1 MRREPY
7 AIRCP
12 GGRVASAVS
21 IDMVASRETGVVDL
35 PRAGVPADHGLASL
49 GLVMQLAGR
58 TSAALAALAASLIAL
73 DARPIHATWLF
84 FAIGLCIARSSAHR
98 IAGRDL
104 LYGRRTLDGVADP
117 FDATRTYIAFGVL
130 HAVAIGAIATRALGA
145 TATTGAGL
153 AAALALWPIVLA
165 VVLRGPRFRRFQ
177 AGIPLGEDRGLESA
191 SILMTILGACGALS
205 TGAIVALLG
214 GLSSRHL
221 EHGWGTMIIVVFALL
236 LVRSCL
242 HMRVGIT
249 GLRPR
254 CPGSFDRPG
263 ELASRYVSFGLITAI
278 CVGCVLA
285 LLALSSPAPLAAI
298 AAVAMS
304 CWLLAVWPITLKRYV
319 AHRQFA
325 ELLAGDRVLHRRAPD
340 AGLTGLGWL
349 LAGHASA
356 AASILVV
363 ELTATP
369 RGAGRIL
376 DGVLQLTGAARAP
389 ADLAVAA
396 IVVGLE
402 ALAAAALIRMSDH
415 RRAVAT
421 IYALVAGAVALAAA
435 WPVARGLGARSLDV
449 RAVMQWIPVA
459 IQIVIPAATL
469 ALVHRV
475 AVPAA
480 RARYRLGRERRN
492 RTVRMAGRPTM

>member
-1 MRREPY
+1 
-7 AIRCP
+7 
-12 GGRVASAVS
+12 
-21 IDMVASRETGVVDL
+21 MVASRQTCVVDL

-58 TSAALAALAASLIAL
+58 TSAALAALVVSLIVLDASLDEAG
-73 DARPIHATWLF
+73 WLF
-84 FAIGLCIARSSAHR
+84 FAIGLGIARSCAHR
-98 IAGRDL
+98 VAGRDV
-104 LYGRRTLDGVADP
+104 LYGRRGLDGVTDP
-117 FDATRTYIAFGVL
+117 LEATRMYIAFGLL
-130 HAVAIGAIATRALGA
+130 HAVVVGLIATLALGA
-145 TATTGAGL
+145 TAATGAGL
-153 AAALALWPIVLA
+153 AAALALWPTVLA
-165 VVLRGPRFRRFQ
+165 VVLRMRRFRRFE
-177 AGIPLGEDRGLESA
+177 AGIPLGEDRGLEGA

-221 EHGWGTMIIVVFALL
+221 EHGWDTMIIVVFALL

-242 HMRVGIT
+242 HMRVGIA
-249 GLRPR
+249 GLRDS
-254 CPGSFDRPG
+254 SFDRPG
-263 ELASRYVSFGLITAI
+263 ELASRYINFGLISAI

-285 LLALSSPAPLAAI
+285 LLALSSRTPLAAFTV
-298 AAVAMS
+298 VALS
-304 CWLLAVWPITLKRYV
+304 CWLLSVWPMTLKRYV

-349 LAGHASA
+349 LAGHATA
-356 AASILVV
+356 AASILILELSV
-363 ELTATP
+363 EP
-369 RGAGRIL
+369 RGVGRIL

-389 ADLAVAA
+389 ADLPVAA

-402 ALAAAALIRMSDH
+402 ALAAVALIRMSDH
-415 RRAVAT
+415 RRIVAT

-435 WPVARGLGARSLDV
+435 WPVARSLGQHSLDL
-449 RAVMQWIPVA
+449 RTVMQWTPAA

-469 ALVHRV
+469 ALVHRI

-480 RARYRLGRERRN
+480 RARYRIG
-492 RTVRMAGRPTM
+492 P